1 MKAKSQKIGALEK
14 VSFFLANVGNIPLMS
29 LLSSFFTL
37 FYTTIV
43 GLDPAALGTLF
54 LISKVADGISDP
66 IMGYFLDK
74 FPVTKMGKFRPML
87 ILGTVICVI
96 NYIFLW
102 FGAVWSPV
110 GKYVIVYITYLL
122 LGWTFDIMDISL
134 NSLLP
139 VMTAENKE
147 RNSLSLIKALG
158 YGLGGAAISI
168 LAPIIV
174 ASGTLESYYILI
186 FGSMA
191 VTLVFSI
198 LGALGVKERVTP
210 KGTDD
215 ERYSLRELFQF
226 LRFKP
231 VWTHFLMI
239 LLSTVGTSL
248 SSGTGTFFYTYI
260 MKDLKLMSGVSV
272 VSLVITLLGMAVA
285 PVLANKLGKKNVFLA
300 GIIVA
305 VGGSLI
311 RFIDVRSL
319 LLIYVGAVFAGIG
332 GGFIGPLAYGIQ
344 ADNTMYVQYKTG
356 KRAEAAVASLSSFVS
371 KAAQGVAGAISGYM
385 LAVTGFIGGAAQQP
399 QSVEGGIIFCS
410 ITLPLIL
417 CAAAGLVFGTLY
429 PLGKKEVDE
438 ITLAIE
444 QGVST
449 K

>member
-1 MKAKSQKIGALEK
+1 
-14 VSFFLANVGNIPLMS
+14 
-29 LLSSFFTL
+29 
-37 FYTTIV
+37 
-43 GLDPAALGTLF
+43 
-54 LISKVADGISDP
+54 
-66 IMGYFLDK
+66 
-74 FPVTKMGKFRPML
+74 ML

-231 VWTHFLMI
+231 VWTHFLTI

-285 PVLANKLGKKNVFLA
+285 PVLANKL
-300 GIIVA
+300 
-305 VGGSLI
+305 
-311 RFIDVRSL
+311 
-319 LLIYVGAVFAGIG
+319 AGIG

-371 KAAQGVAGAISGYM
+371 KAAQGVAGAIPGYM

>member
-1 MKAKSQKIGALEK
+1 M
-14 VSFFLANVGNIPLMS
+14 
-29 LLSSFFTL
+29 
-37 FYTTIV
+37 
-43 GLDPAALGTLF
+43 
-54 LISKVADGISDP
+54 
-66 IMGYFLDK
+66 
-74 FPVTKMGKFRPML
+74 
-87 ILGTVICVI
+87 
-96 NYIFLW
+96 
-102 FGAVWSPV
+102 
-110 GKYVIVYITYLL
+110 
-122 LGWTFDIMDISL
+122 
-134 NSLLP
+134 
-139 VMTAENKE
+139 
-147 RNSLSLIKALG
+147 
-158 YGLGGAAISI
+158 
-168 LAPIIV
+168 
-174 ASGTLESYYILI
+174 
-186 FGSMA
+186 
-191 VTLVFSI
+191 
-198 LGALGVKERVTP
+198 
-210 KGTDD
+210 
-215 ERYSLRELFQF
+215 FQF

-231 VWTHFLMI
+231 VWTHFLTI

-319 LLIYVGAVFAGIG
+319 LLIYLGAVFAGIG

-371 KAAQGVAGAISGYM
+371 KAAQGVAGAIPGYM
-385 LAVTGFIGGAAQQP
+385 LAATGFIGGAAQQP

-410 ITLPLIL
+410 IMLPLIL

>member
-1 MKAKSQKIGALEK
+1 
-14 VSFFLANVGNIPLMS
+14 
-29 LLSSFFTL
+29 
-37 FYTTIV
+37 
-43 GLDPAALGTLF
+43 
-54 LISKVADGISDP
+54 
-66 IMGYFLDK
+66 
-74 FPVTKMGKFRPML
+74 
-87 ILGTVICVI
+87 
-96 NYIFLW
+96 
-102 FGAVWSPV
+102 
-110 GKYVIVYITYLL
+110 
-122 LGWTFDIMDISL
+122 
-134 NSLLP
+134 
-139 VMTAENKE
+139 
-147 RNSLSLIKALG
+147 
-158 YGLGGAAISI
+158 
-168 LAPIIV
+168 
-174 ASGTLESYYILI
+174 
-186 FGSMA
+186 
-191 VTLVFSI
+191 
-198 LGALGVKERVTP
+198 
-210 KGTDD
+210 
-215 ERYSLRELFQF
+215 
-226 LRFKP
+226 
-231 VWTHFLMI
+231 
-239 LLSTVGTSL
+239 
-248 SSGTGTFFYTYI
+248 
-260 MKDLKLMSGVSV
+260 MSGVSV

-319 LLIYVGAVFAGIG
+319 LLIYLGAVFAGIG

-356 KRAEAAVASLSSFVS
+356 KRAEAA
-371 KAAQGVAGAISGYM
+371 QGVAGAIPGYM

>member
-191 VTLVFSI
+191 VILVFSI

-231 VWTHFLMI
+231 VWTHFLTI

-285 PVLANKLGKKNVFLA
+285 PVLANKLG
-300 GIIVA
+300 
-305 VGGSLI
+305 GGSLI

-371 KAAQGVAGAISGYM
+371 KAAQGVAGAIPGYM

>member
-1 MKAKSQKIGALEK
+1 
-14 VSFFLANVGNIPLMS
+14 
-29 LLSSFFTL
+29 
-37 FYTTIV
+37 
-43 GLDPAALGTLF
+43 
-54 LISKVADGISDP
+54 
-66 IMGYFLDK
+66 
-74 FPVTKMGKFRPML
+74 ML

-231 VWTHFLMI
+231 VWTHFLTI

-272 VSLVITLLGMAVA
+272 ISLVITLLGMAVA

-319 LLIYVGAVFAGIG
+319 LLIYLGAVFAGIG
-332 GGFIGPLAYGIQ
+332 GGFIGPLAYGKI
-344 ADNTMYVQYKTG
+344 G
-356 KRAEAAVASLSSFVS
+356 RAHV
-371 KAAQGVAGAISGYM
+371 
-385 LAVTGFIGGAAQQP
+385 
-399 QSVEGGIIFCS
+399 
-410 ITLPLIL
+410 
-417 CAAAGLVFGTLY
+417 
-429 PLGKKEVDE
+429 
-438 ITLAIE
+438 
-444 QGVST
+444 
-449 K
+449 

>member
-1 MKAKSQKIGALEK
+1 MPHDP
-14 VSFFLANVGNIPLMS
+14 VGRS
-29 LLSSFFTL
+29 
-37 FYTTIV
+37 
-43 GLDPAALGTLF
+43 DRLF
-54 LISKVADGISDP
+54 LVCTGEQHKI
-66 IMGYFLDK
+66 
-74 FPVTKMGKFRPML
+74 
-87 ILGTVICVI
+87 IC
-96 NYIFLW
+96 FAKLW
-102 FGAVWSPV
+102 
-110 GKYVIVYITYLL
+110 
-122 LGWTFDIMDISL
+122 
-134 NSLLP
+134 
-139 VMTAENKE
+139 
-147 RNSLSLIKALG
+147 RQ
-158 YGLGGAAISI
+158 AATHEWI
-168 LAPIIV
+168 
-174 ASGTLESYYILI
+174 
-186 FGSMA
+186 
-191 VTLVFSI
+191 
-198 LGALGVKERVTP
+198 TP

-231 VWTHFLMI
+231 VWTHFLTI

-285 PVLANKLGKKNVFLA
+285 PVLANKVGKKNVFLA

-319 LLIYVGAVFAGIG
+319 LLIYLGAVFAGIG
-332 GGFIGPLAYGIQ
+332 GGFIGPLAY
-344 ADNTMYVQYKTG
+344 
-356 KRAEAAVASLSSFVS
+356 
-371 KAAQGVAGAISGYM
+371 KAAQGVAGAIPGYM
-385 LAVTGFIGGAAQQP
+385 LAATGFIGGAAQQP

-410 ITLPLIL
+410 IMLPLIL

>member
-1 MKAKSQKIGALEK
+1 
-14 VSFFLANVGNIPLMS
+14 
-29 LLSSFFTL
+29 
-37 FYTTIV
+37 
-43 GLDPAALGTLF
+43 
-54 LISKVADGISDP
+54 
-66 IMGYFLDK
+66 
-74 FPVTKMGKFRPML
+74 
-87 ILGTVICVI
+87 
-96 NYIFLW
+96 
-102 FGAVWSPV
+102 
-110 GKYVIVYITYLL
+110 
-122 LGWTFDIMDISL
+122 
-134 NSLLP
+134 
-139 VMTAENKE
+139 
-147 RNSLSLIKALG
+147 
-158 YGLGGAAISI
+158 
-168 LAPIIV
+168 
-174 ASGTLESYYILI
+174 
-186 FGSMA
+186 MA

-231 VWTHFLMI
+231 VWTHFLTI

-285 PVLANKLGKKNVFLA
+285 PVLANKLGKKNVFSRGDHRCRRWVTDPVYRCPVSAADLC
-300 GIIVA
+300 
-305 VGGSLI
+305 
-311 RFIDVRSL
+311 
-319 LLIYVGAVFAGIG
+319 GAVFAGIG

-371 KAAQGVAGAISGYM
+371 KAAQGVAGAIPGYM

-429 PLGKKEVDE
+429 PLGKKK
-438 ITLAIE
+438 
-444 QGVST
+444 SM

>member
-1 MKAKSQKIGALEK
+1 MPHDP
-14 VSFFLANVGNIPLMS
+14 VGRS
-29 LLSSFFTL
+29 
-37 FYTTIV
+37 
-43 GLDPAALGTLF
+43 DRLF
-54 LISKVADGISDP
+54 LVCTGEQHKI
-66 IMGYFLDK
+66 
-74 FPVTKMGKFRPML
+74 
-87 ILGTVICVI
+87 IC
-96 NYIFLW
+96 FAKLW
-102 FGAVWSPV
+102 
-110 GKYVIVYITYLL
+110 
-122 LGWTFDIMDISL
+122 
-134 NSLLP
+134 
-139 VMTAENKE
+139 
-147 RNSLSLIKALG
+147 RQ
-158 YGLGGAAISI
+158 AATHEWI
-168 LAPIIV
+168 
-174 ASGTLESYYILI
+174 
-186 FGSMA
+186 
-191 VTLVFSI
+191 
-198 LGALGVKERVTP
+198 TP

-226 LRFKP
+226 LRFIRDSRLFGPYQFLRFKP
-231 VWTHFLMI
+231 VWTHFLTI

-371 KAAQGVAGAISGYM
+371 KAAQGVAGAIPGYM

>member
-1 MKAKSQKIGALEK
+1 
-14 VSFFLANVGNIPLMS
+14 
-29 LLSSFFTL
+29 
-37 FYTTIV
+37 
-43 GLDPAALGTLF
+43 
-54 LISKVADGISDP
+54 
-66 IMGYFLDK
+66 
-74 FPVTKMGKFRPML
+74 
-87 ILGTVICVI
+87 
-96 NYIFLW
+96 
-102 FGAVWSPV
+102 
-110 GKYVIVYITYLL
+110 
-122 LGWTFDIMDISL
+122 
-134 NSLLP
+134 
-139 VMTAENKE
+139 
-147 RNSLSLIKALG
+147 
-158 YGLGGAAISI
+158 
-168 LAPIIV
+168 
-174 ASGTLESYYILI
+174 
-186 FGSMA
+186 MA

-231 VWTHFLMI
+231 VWTHFLTI

-285 PVLANKLGKKNVFLA
+285 PVLANKVGKKNVFLA

-371 KAAQGVAGAISGYM
+371 KAAQGVAGAIPGYM
-385 LAVTGFIGGAAQQP
+385 LAATGFIGGAAQQP

>member
-1 MKAKSQKIGALEK
+1 MRLRSTFSCIPPINPIGIRIPD
-14 VSFFLANVGNIPLMS
+14 FLGGILPHDPVGRS
-29 LLSSFFTL
+29 
-37 FYTTIV
+37 
-43 GLDPAALGTLF
+43 DRLF
-54 LISKVADGISDP
+54 LVCTGEQHKI
-66 IMGYFLDK
+66 
-74 FPVTKMGKFRPML
+74 
-87 ILGTVICVI
+87 IC
-96 NYIFLW
+96 FAKLW
-102 FGAVWSPV
+102 
-110 GKYVIVYITYLL
+110 
-122 LGWTFDIMDISL
+122 
-134 NSLLP
+134 
-139 VMTAENKE
+139 
-147 RNSLSLIKALG
+147 RQ
-158 YGLGGAAISI
+158 AATHEWI
-168 LAPIIV
+168 
-174 ASGTLESYYILI
+174 
-186 FGSMA
+186 
-191 VTLVFSI
+191 
-198 LGALGVKERVTP
+198 TP

-231 VWTHFLMI
+231 VWTHFLTI

-285 PVLANKLGKKNVFLA
+285 PVLANKVGKKNVFLA

-319 LLIYVGAVFAGIG
+319 LLIYLGAVFAGIG

-371 KAAQGVAGAISGYM
+371 KAAQGVAGAIPGYM
-385 LAVTGFIGGAAQQP
+385 LAATGFIGGAAQQP

-410 ITLPLIL
+410 IMLPLIL

>member
-231 VWTHFLMI
+231 VWTHFLTI

-319 LLIYVGAVFAGIG
+319 LLIYLGAVFAGIG

-356 KRAEAAVASLSSFVS
+356 KRAEAAV
-371 KAAQGVAGAISGYM
+371 K
-385 LAVTGFIGGAAQQP
+385 
-399 QSVEGGIIFCS
+399 
-410 ITLPLIL
+410 
-417 CAAAGLVFGTLY
+417 
-429 PLGKKEVDE
+429 
-438 ITLAIE
+438 
-444 QGVST
+444 
-449 K
+449 